1 MTVSAEND
9 QGKRNST
16 DLWKKKRV
24 FLVRK
29 FVTFL

>member
-16 DLWKKKRV
+16 DLWEKKKV